1 MTLTAG
7 LAPNLEVACRRW
19 AGRPALTHRGRTLSY
34 GELWRQVE
42 ALAAAY
48 ADVGVQPGDRLIC
61 QLPDRPEH
69 VVALAAAWARGA
81 IHVGADHDLTDAEL
95 ARLVLDTGARALVLH
110 PSHEDDANGAA
121 ARAQPGRSV
130 HIVLPGDGDA
140 PARHLCLA
148 EVLDAPSPSRPP
160 LAPPHGPGV
169 TALLF
174 LTSGTTG
181 RPKGVQETLPA
192 LWAKLAYFAEAF
204 APGPADVHLMY
215 LPMSHA
221 FGLKLSL
228 TALLSGGRL
237 VLLDRF
243 SPEEALRLVTEER
256 VSVLPGTPTHFT
268 LLVQALDRARHR
280 VDSLRW
286 AVAAA
291 AALTP
296 PLLEHVYGKLGV
308 EVFFVYGCSEGFLT
322 STTDRGDIFAGSVGH
337 HVFCGPEGTPPD
349 GRVAVVDAA
358 TGTALAADETGEIVF
373 GARQPVRYW
382 GEPEVATDGWYHT
395 GDLGRM
401 DAEGRLFV
409 TGRLKEL
416 INRGGLKVAPSEV
429 EATLVRHPAVADGA
443 VVGVPDPVLGE
454 AVCACVVVP
463 EGEVPGLAE
472 LRSFMGTS
480 LARHKLPDE
489 LCVVEAIPRT
499 QISKVDR
506 PALAELVA
514 EVGPT
519 ERLRPR

>member
-1 MTLTAG
+1 MTRTTH
-7 LAPNLEVACRRW
+7 LAPSLEAACRRW

-69 VVALAAAWARGA
+69 VVAIAAAWARGA
-81 IHVGADHDLTDAEL
+81 IHVGADHDLTAAEL
-95 ARLVLDTGARALVLH
+95 TRLALDTGARATV
-110 PSHEDDANGAA
+110 
-121 ARAQPGRSV
+121 AQSCTSAPQAPGQGEGCGPSV
-130 HIVLPGDGDA
+130 HVVFAGTGEA
-140 PARHLCLA
+140 PVFRLD
-148 EVLDAPSPSRPP
+148 EVLA
-160 LAPPHGPGV
+160 APPTCPAPPGPPHDADD

-192 LWAKLAYFAEAF
+192 LWAKLAYFADAI
-204 APGPADVHLMY
+204 APGPDDVHLMY
-215 LPMSHA
+215 LPMTHA

-228 TALLSGGRL
+228 MALLSGGRL

-256 VSVLPGTPTHFT
+256 VSVLPGTPSHFT
-268 LLVQALDRARHR
+268 LLVQALDPARHR

-286 AVAAA
+286 AVGAA

-296 PLLEHVYGKLGV
+296 PLLEQVYGKLGV
-308 EVFFVYGCSEGFLT
+308 ELFFVYGCSEGFLT
-322 STTDRGDIFAGSVGH
+322 STTDRGEIFAGSVGR

-349 GRVAVVDAA
+349 GRVAVVDPA
-358 TGTALAADETGEIVF
+358 TGAALAVDETGEIVF
-373 GARQPVRYW
+373 GARIPVRYW
-382 GEPEVATDGWYHT
+382 GQPAVATDGWYHT

-401 DAEGRLFV
+401 DGEGRLFV

-429 EATLVRHPAVADGA
+429 EATLVRHPAVVDGA

-454 AVCACVVVP
+454 AVCACVVVAD
-463 EGEVPGLAE
+463 GVAPGLAE
-472 LRSFMGTS
+472 LRSFLGTS

-499 QISKVDR
+499 KISKVDR
-506 PALAELVA
+506 SALAELVA